1 LDKEIASIEEQT
13 VKPAFWE
20 QEENFQLIEELAKL
34 KRKRE
39 LISMLESFLT
49 ESKFEDAKQTIRELF
64 SDFCFGSS
72 KYSKSLVVMSI
83 YSGVGGKD
91 AEDWTGLLVRMYKK
105 FFQRQ
110 GWQFA
115 IVDSDP
121 NEFGGY
127 KFFSF
132 EIKEPVYS
140 ILNLEKGV
148 HRLVRISP
156 FSAQKLR
163 HTSFAY
169 VDVLP
174 LLESVPFELKD
185 KDLEFQTFRSS
196 TKGGQNVN
204 KLETAVRVIYKPL
217 GLSVVCQSE
226 RFQHQ
231 NKMKAL
237 EILKARLLQ
246 LMEQQRIREL
256 NELKGVKEIIGWGQQ
271 KRSYIMH
278 PYQLVKDHQFG
289 YETSKLE
296 EVLDGNLALI
306 HPLGAIL

>member
-1 LDKEIASIEEQT
+1 MIEQ
-13 VKPAFWE
+13 
-20 QEENFQLIEELAKL
+20 LAKL
-34 KRKRE
+34 KRQRE
-39 LISMLESFLT
+39 LIAMLETSLSAEHLDT
-49 ESKFEDAKQTIRELF
+49 AKQTLRELLF
-64 SDFCFGSS
+64 NFCFSQN
-72 KYSKSLVVMSI
+72 KYFKSRALLSL

-91 AEDWTGLLVRMYKK
+91 AEDWVGLLVRMYEK
-105 FFQRQ
+105 FFQRMA
-110 GWQFA
+110 WRFA
-115 IVDSDP
+115 VIDSDP

-132 EIKEPVYS
+132 EISEPVYG
-140 ILNLEKGV
+140 ILHLEKGV

-174 LLESVPFELKD
+174 LLEAVPFVLKD
-185 KDLEFQTFRSS
+185 KDLEIQTFRAS

-217 GLSVVCQSE
+217 NLSVVCQSE

-237 EILKARLLQ
+237 EILKARLFQ
-246 LMEQQRIREL
+246 IMEQQKAKEL
-256 NELKGVKEIIGWGQQ
+256 NEIKGVKETIGWGYQ
-271 KRSYIMH
+271 KRSYIMQ
-278 PYQLVKDHQFG
+278 PYQLIKDHQFG
-289 YETSKLE
+289 YDTSKLE